1 MKRNSILVCFV
12 AVSLCWVSGV
22 DAQSVTGPIPVTA
35 ESVPF
40 LAADRNLEPMDLR
53 NYGYVEEEFIVSGKA
68 NVYDWTAD
76 GGITV
81 KTPAASYGTR
91 ILVRHPATTA
101 RFSGNVVVELL
112 NSVRRF
118 DWAWMWGYAHDH
130 MLENGD
136 AWIGI
141 EMPGGVQGLRKFN
154 PVRYASVSF
163 PNPTPTTPCGTG
175 ANATPSDSEEGLRWD
190 MITQVGTLLKS
201 TSASRPMPGFRI
213 EALFLTAG
221 QSPDLMT
228 YINAIHS
235 HAVLENGKPVY
246 DGYLIKQPGNPAR
259 INQCSAAPGASDPRR
274 LIRKT
279 DVPVIAV
286 LAQGE
291 VVDALPWR
299 RADSDG
305 ASDKFRL
312 YEIAGASHIDGA
324 AYLGLPSLQDQAAS
338 GATPQG
344 NAAWPLTSKC
354 EPDIPLTAL
363 PVMSY
368 AFNSAVDNLER
379 WARTGTPAP
388 RAPWIELRDGAVALD
403 AYGNGLGGVRSPYV
417 DVPVATYTTTSPG
430 PSTCRE
436 LGHKIPFDA
445 ARISMLYSSE
455 KVYAEKVSQSVDR
468 LVKERWL
475 TEADGRK
482 IKAGK

>member
-1 MKRNSILVCFV
+1 M
-12 AVSLCWVSGV
+12 
-22 DAQSVTGPIPVTA
+22 
-35 ESVPF
+35 
-40 LAADRNLEPMDLR
+40 
-53 NYGYVEEEFIVSGKA
+53 
-68 NVYDWTAD
+68 
-76 GGITV
+76 
-81 KTPAASYGTR
+81 
-91 ILVRHPATTA
+91 
-101 RFSGNVVVELL
+101 L

-130 MLENGD
+130 ILENGD

-141 EMPGGVQGLRKFN
+141 EMPGGVQGLKKFN
-154 PVRYASVSF
+154 PSRYAEVSF

-175 ANATPSDSEEGLRWD
+175 ANASPSDSEEGLRWD
-190 MITQVGTLLKS
+190 MITQVGALLKS
-201 TSASRPMPGFRI
+201 TSSSRPMSGFRI

-228 YINAIHS
+228 YINAIHPR
-235 HAVLENGKPVY
+235 AILENGKPVY

-259 INQCSAAPGASDPRR
+259 INQCAAAPGASDSRR

-279 DVPVIAV
+279 NVPVIAV

-291 VVDALPWR
+291 VVDSLPWR
-299 RADSDG
+299 RADSDD

-324 AYLGLPSLQDQAAS
+324 AYVGLPSLQDQAAS

-368 AFNSAVDNLER
+368 AFNSAFDNLEK

-388 RAPWIELRDGAVALD
+388 RAPWIELKDGAIALD
-403 AYGNGLGGVRSPYV
+403 QFGNGLGGVRSPYV
-417 DVPVATYTTTSPG
+417 DVPIATYTTTSPG

-445 ARISMLYSSE
+445 ARMSTLYGTDT
-455 KVYAEKVSQSVDR
+455 VYADKVAQSVDR